1 MKATHRVTL
10 ALALAV
16 GVTACSSEPPQ
27 AESGSMEPPVP
38 EVETA
43 LPSDAVLAFAVRA
56 PGSFIANEDA
66 TLSTEAAG
74 TVAELRARE
83 GDRVARGDI
92 LVRLEPTKA
101 ELAVR
106 QAEAGLAQARA
117 NFERA
122 RSELARKQIL
132 LDDRTIAQGT
142 FDAFKAQHDAAAAAV
157 DGADSALA
165 LARQHLEDMTIAAPF
180 AGVIKA
186 RSISVGEYVRPADP
200 LLELIQIDPLKLSF
214 EVPEKH
220 AARLRVGQKV
230 TTAVSALPGASFEG
244 RVRTIFPALD
254 IQSRTVRVEAEVPN
268 PEHRLKPGF
277 YASVVVPLAPMPGEL
292 VIPHAAL
299 LRREGIES
307 VMVVRGDRA
316 EAVTV
321 VVGAESD
328 DQVSI
333 VSGLSP
339 SDRVI
344 VTGAQG
350 LRSGDPVRVAQ

>member
-1 MKATHRVTL
+1 MKPALHSTL
-10 ALALAV
+10 GIVLLSGAM
-16 GVTACSSEPPQ
+16 ACSSKGPKAGSQSIEP
-27 AESGSMEPPVP
+27 SVP
-38 EVETA
+38 IVETTM
-43 LPSDAVLAFAVRA
+43 PSDQVLALEVRA

-66 TLSTEAAG
+66 TISTEAAG

-83 GDRVARGDI
+83 GD
-92 LVRLEPTKA
+92 LVRRGEVLVQLQPTKA
-101 ELAVR
+101 RLAVR

-117 NFERA
+117 NFEKA
-122 RSELARKQIL
+122 RSELSRKQLL

-142 FDAFKAQHDAAAAAV
+142 FDAFKAQHDAALAAV
-157 DGADSALA
+157 DGAESALA
-165 LARQHLEDMTIAAPF
+165 LTRQRLEDMTITAPF

-200 LLELIQIDPLKLSF
+200 LLELIQIDPLKLRF

-220 AARLRVGQKV
+220 AARLAAGQKV
-230 TTAVSALPGASFEG
+230 TTAVSALPGESFQG
-244 RVRTIFPALD
+244 TVMTIFPTLD
-254 IQSRTVRVEAEVPN
+254 IHSRTVRVEARVSN

-277 YASVVVPLAPMPGEL
+277 FASVLVPLAPMPGEL
-292 VIPHAAL
+292 VIPRSAL

-307 VMVVRGDRA
+307 VLVVRGDRA

-321 VVGAESD
+321 LVGAETTGE
-328 DQVSI
+328 VSI

-344 VTGAQG
+344 VTGAEG
-350 LRSGDPVRVAQ
+350 LRSGDPVQVAE